1 MGSLRGFG
9 MTFDLSSGGFRNW
22 YIDGEGAKR
31 WADNDELVR
40 VLAGQHDTTP
50 LHPNQEGESE

>member
-1 MGSLRGFG
+1 MSSLRGFG
-9 MTFDLSSGGFRNW
+9 MTFDVQSGSVRNW

-40 VLAGQHDTTP
+40 GLSGLQDDPPQPRRAAD
-50 LHPNQEGESE
+50 E

>member
-1 MGSLRGFG
+1 MATLRGFG
-9 MTFDLSSGGFRNW
+9 TTFDLASGNARNW

-40 VLAGQHDTTP
+40 GLAG
-50 LHPNQEGESE
+50 LQEPAKPVTEGGDGR